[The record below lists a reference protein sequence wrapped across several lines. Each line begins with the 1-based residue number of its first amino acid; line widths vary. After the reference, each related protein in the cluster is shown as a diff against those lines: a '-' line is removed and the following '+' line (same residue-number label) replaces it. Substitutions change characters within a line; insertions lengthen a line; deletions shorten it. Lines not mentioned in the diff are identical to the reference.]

1 MPVLRIAT
9 RKSRLALWQAEH
21 VRDRLLQAH
30 RDLQV
35 EFVAISTQGDRTL
48 NVPLATFGGKGL
60 FLKELEQALLDGHA
74 DVAVHSMKDVTVNL
88 PDGLDIAVVLKRGN
102 PNDAL
107 VSNRYAELNAMPAGA
122 RLGTCSL
129 RRKCLVRE
137 RFPLLEVIDLRGNV
151 NTRLA
156 RLDEGK
162 FDAIILAA
170 AGLERL
176 GFPKRIRAQLDNEVF
191 LPAVGQ
197 GVIGIE
203 CRTDDT
209 HSIELLRPLHDVQT
223 ATELAAERATNAALQ
238 GGCNLP
244 LAVFAELG
252 HDRLDVRGM
261 VGLPDG
267 SRVLRES
274 LSGTAADA
282 AALGTELASRLIA
295 RGADLIL
302 RAVYAG

>member
-1 MPVLRIAT
+1 MAALRIVT

-30 RDLQV
+30 PDLHV

-48 NVPLATFGGKGL
+48 DVPLAAFGGKGL
-60 FLKELEQALLDGHA
+60 FLKELEQTLLDGRA
-74 DVAVHSMKDVTVNL
+74 DVAVHSMKDVTVKL
-88 PDGLDIAVVLKRGN
+88 PDGLDIPVVLKRGN

-107 VSNRYAELNAMPAGA
+107 VSNLYAELSAMPAGA

-129 RRKCLVRE
+129 RRKCLIRE
-137 RFPLLEVIDLRGNV
+137 RFPTLEVVDLRGNV
-151 NTRLA
+151 TTRLA
-156 RLDEGK
+156 RLDEGI

-176 GFPKRIRAQLDNEVF
+176 GIAERIRGQLDNKVF

-203 CRTDDT
+203 CHEDDRR
-209 HSIELLRPLHDVQT
+209 SIELLQPLHDART
-223 ATELAAERATNAALQ
+223 ATELAAERAANAALQ
-238 GGCNLP
+238 GGCNVP
-244 LAVFAELG
+244 LAVFAEVRN
-252 HDRLDVRGM
+252 DRLDVRGM

-274 LSGTAADA
+274 LSGAAADA

-295 RGADLIL
+295 RGADQIL